1 MIPRTRVAAAAV
13 AIAAALGVAAVLAQ
27 SPSDY
32 DGVVDITIRNS
43 STDAAIHGPVAVE
56 VRAQNMVDGGYV
68 EDDASDVLFTSNS
81 NAPVG
86 GIAPV
91 LDSNEATWWWYADV
105 QPESATDVRLF
116 VGGPEG
122 APMFPLN
129 DASSVT
135 VPDSADLDQT
145 GSLDL
150 EFEFVAAELGN
161 GTMQLVSK
169 EGAYEVGVRSGGE
182 LYAKLRLANLIDTLR
197 PNGAGTETASVGLNG
212 CTSAWQCIDDVTPD
226 NGATFLSVTGDPMRY
241 HSYALTDHSLP
252 SGATIQ
258 EVTVHYTIT
267 MNAVASSAQ
276 PGLRSGTA
284 RKLGSV
290 YDPETSFTYATVSS
304 EPIDRP
310 ASNTD
315 WTQAPLSALDSLEV
329 VIGNRRL
336 YTLYDFMTQVYV
348 EVGYRGSSDVDPELT
363 YQGIQAGRRY
373 KVHLAYDGTSATL
386 DLDGSQVDTT
396 TVARALAA
404 TDADLL
410 IGGDGDGD
418 GVALHGGVGSVVL
431 GSSATV
437 STLALSFGSEAVTP
451 GVDGTS
457 DNSWEWTGTIAT
469 ESDSGTVA
477 TYAITHD
484 PTDVEVVVG
493 PLILAPNKLP
503 GEVTADTVDLVG
515 AVPLAVFLTPGP
527 SPTPSPGR
535 SLFIGPLID
544 SAESSGMPVD
554 AWWILVGTLVVGPAT
569 ALGFKHLRS
578 YVIMSIAGVVAIFVI
593 SQIAGLGVWWTAFSA
608 LWKAGVIGVTQYWRG
623 S

>member
-43 STDAAIHGPVAVE
+43 STNTAIHGPVAVG
-56 VRAQNMVDGGYV
+56 VRAQNMVDGGYI

-150 EFEFVAAELGN
+150 EFEFVAAELGD

-182 LYAKLRLANLIDTLR
+182 LYATLTLANLIDTLR
-197 PNGAGTETASVGLNG
+197 PNGVGTDSGSHTLRG
-212 CTSAWQCIDDVTPD
+212 CTSYSWQCVDDVTPD
-226 NGATFLSVTGDPMRY
+226 GDT
-241 HSYALTDHSLP
+241 SYLQLNTYTMTYNSFALTSHSLP

-258 EVTVHYTIT
+258 EVRVHYTIS
-267 MNAVASSAQ
+267 MNANTSSAQ
-276 PGLRSGTA
+276 SGLRSGST

-290 YDPETSFTYATVSS
+290 YDPATALTYATVSS

-329 VIGNRRL
+329 VIGHTRNDTLSDRL
-336 YTLYDFMTQVYV
+336 TQIYV
-348 EVGYRGSSDVDPELT
+348 EVGYRASTDVDPELT
-363 YQGIQAGRRY
+363 HQGIQAGRRY
-373 KVHLAYDGTSATL
+373 QVHLAYDGTSATL
-386 DLDGSQVDTT
+386 DVDGSQVDTA
-396 TVARALAA
+396 TVPRALANS
-404 TDADLL
+404 DADLL
-410 IGGDGDGD
+410 IGGDGDG
-418 GVALHGGVGSVVL
+418 VAFHGGVGSVVL

-437 STLALSFGSEAVTP
+437 STLALSFGSEAITP

-469 ESDSGTVA
+469 ESDSGTDA
-477 TYAITHD
+477 AYAITYD

-493 PLILAPNKLP
+493 PLIIAPNKLP
-503 GEVTADTVDLVG
+503 GEVTAETVDLVG
-515 AVPLAVFLTPGP
+515 DVPLAVFLTPGP

-535 SLFIGPLID
+535 SLFIGPLIE
-544 SAESSGMPVD
+544 SAQYSGMPVD

-569 ALGFKHLRS
+569 ALGFRHLRS

-608 LWKAGVIGVTQYWRG
+608 LWKAGMIGITQYWRG
-623 S
+623 N